1 MCIYISTE
9 RGRDWPPYNWWQNQY
24 FIWAWRCFVLAS
36 CCLFFFCCVCWGVC
50 VCCCFAWVGL
60 GFIIFVLVW
69 VCFFFCSPHPPS
81 VFCFFLWAVLFVW
94 LCSFVS
100 LPCFFPSVLC
110 YVLTF
115 LPLPICLLDLGP
127 CTGIC
132 CFHSS
137 LQKAS
142 MFFSLRHCNPDYAL
156 FPTASKF
163 NYGDLILT
171 SWKYIWRTFFPLSVF

>member
-1 MCIYISTE
+1 MTKSVLHLSLEMFCS
-9 RGRDWPPYNWWQNQY
+9 
-24 FIWAWRCFVLAS
+24 CKLLFVFFLL
-36 CCLFFFCCVCWGVC
+36 CLLGCVCVLLFCLG
-50 VCCCFAWVGL
+50 WVGFYYFCFGL
-60 GFIIFVLVW
+60 GV
-69 VCFFFCSPHPPS
+69 FFFCSPHPPS

-142 MFFSLRHCNPDYAL
+142 MFFSLRHCNPNYAL